1 MYRVFAVLTLFI
13 LTASFAVAPPAAA
26 QTQSLAAQSGASVN
40 PHTTPE
46 DAEAGNE
53 LWRRSTGGN
62 IHAAPV
68 TYAVGGKQRV
78 SIASGHAIFTFGLA
92 EK

>member
-1 MYRVFAVLTLFI
+1 VYARSTSGILSTAGGIVFGGTKQGNF
-13 LTASFAVAPPAAA
+13 FALDDK
-26 QTQSLAAQSGASVN
+26 TGK
-40 PHTTPE
+40 
-46 DAEAGNE
+46 E

-68 TYAVGGKQRV
+68 TYAVGGKQWV